1 MLRYKQISCALHT
14 TELIIQNRK
23 KIILLFLEKHYIIY
37 FNCCQKLTKFILQ
50 QNDTNA
56 VVYYG
61 HFISSLNYFKS
72 SFTCRSIQ
80 RKWKPHLQLPMLIVL
95 AVPIMQT
102 EPAVLLLPMHST
114 TRQQIYNQN
123 DFRNTMGYFFPSGI
137 TFKFKLYPIRVS
149 PHHRG
154 NYWLKVNLYIK

>member
-61 HFISSLNYFKS
+61 HFISSLNYFK